1 MKKIKFHN
9 HFFFQISKMSDNGDD
24 DDSMVIN
31 TASQIQITKKLAA
44 KKDKLNVKKK
54 LKGEKLG
61 LKKNLKEKKLTKKK
75 DGTDKKIAKKSEAQK
90 SDETVDDLL
99 KSNGFEKDYQDLDN
113 KIGKPPRKEWN
124 NVVHSSSKNAKF
136 SSLFKNNHE
145 IPHIGE

>member
-1 MKKIKFHN
+1 
-9 HFFFQISKMSDNGDD
+9 MSANGDD

-31 TASQIQITKKLAA
+31 TASQSQITKKIAA

-61 LKKNLKEKKLTKKK
+61 LKKNLKEKKLLKKK
-75 DGTDKKIAKKSEAQK
+75 DGVAKKFPKKADAQTPEDTEDKSSEFR
-90 SDETVDDLL
+90 
-99 KSNGFEKDYQDLDN
+99 SNGFEKERQPFDEETE
-113 KIGKPPRKEWN
+113 KAPRKEWN
-124 NVVHSSSKNAKF
+124 NVTHSSSKNAKF